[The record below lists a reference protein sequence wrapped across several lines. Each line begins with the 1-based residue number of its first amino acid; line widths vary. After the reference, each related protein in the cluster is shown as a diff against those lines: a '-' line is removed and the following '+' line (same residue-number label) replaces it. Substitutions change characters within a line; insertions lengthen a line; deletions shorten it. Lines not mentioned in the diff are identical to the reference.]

1 MKLARTVRLDISD
14 QNVFDQPAESGEWAI
29 SGGFEFSNWSEVDLK
44 GKAKQAFSNGW
55 YSVESGGR
63 ASFVSVCAIT
73 EAELDTVKRQLAQT
87 FVEIYGAPSIEAA
100 MPVAIDEVEQMQAM
114 CEDFED
120 NTLLMVSRTL
130 TDLGVE
136 ETYRS
141 RAPQD
146 ASLEAFAVHGS
157 YD

>member
-1 MKLARTVRLDISD
+1 MKLARTLRLDLSD
-14 QNVFDQPAESGEWAI
+14 QNVFDLPAPSGEWAI
-29 SGGFEFSNWSEVDLK
+29 SGGFEFSNWSETDLK

-55 YSVESGGR
+55 YSIESGGR
-63 ASFVSVCAIT
+63 ASFVGVCSIT
-73 EAELDTVKRQLAQT
+73 DAELEQLRQTLAKT
-87 FVEIYGAPSIEAA
+87 FMEIYSAPNIEAA
-100 MPVAIDEVEQMQAM
+100 YPVACEEIDQMRTM

-120 NTLLMVSRTL
+120 NTLLMVSRNL

-136 ETYRS
+136 ETYRT

-157 YD
+157 YE

>member
-14 QNVFDQPAESGEWAI
+14 QNVFEHPAESGEWAI
-29 SGGFEFSNWSEVDLK
+29 SGGFEFSNWNENDLK

-73 EAELDTVKRQLAQT
+73 PAELERVQQQLAQV
-87 FVEIYGAPSIEAA
+87 FVASYGAPSIEAA
-100 MPVAIDEVEQMQAM
+100 MPVAIDEIEQMRAM

-130 TDLGVE
+130 TSLGLE

-141 RAPQD
+141 QAPQA

>member
-73 EAELDTVKRQLAQT
+73 EAELDAVKRQLAQT

-100 MPVAIDEVEQMQAM
+100 MPVAIDEVEVTRFNPCRFLVAQSNLTSKIFREFTSDTN
-114 CEDFED
+114 CERCDIAICK
-120 NTLLMVSRTL
+120 V
-130 TDLGVE
+130 
-136 ETYRS
+136 
-141 RAPQD
+141 
-146 ASLEAFAVHGS
+146 
-157 YD
+157 